1 MLNEEIELEKGIS
14 LDVVKNIS
22 EIKGEPNWMKEF
34 RMESYKFFEKC
45 MMPSFGPELNIDFN
59 NITYYKRI
67 SNKSFNNWE
76 SVRCDVKNTFDNIGL
91 IDAEKKYLGG
101 AAAQYESEVI
111 YHNMIKEL
119 EEKINKL
126 EEKKQ
131 DYR

>member
-67 SNKSFNNWE
+67 SNKSLIIGK
-76 SVRCDVKNTFDNIGL
+76 VLDVMLKILL
-91 IDAEKKYLGG
+91 IISD
-101 AAAQYESEVI
+101 
-111 YHNMIKEL
+111 
-119 EEKINKL
+119 
-126 EEKKQ
+126 
-131 DYR
+131 